1 MKRLVICLMALAAM
15 TTVKGQVIDT
25 VLNKV
30 SDKPFYFSVP
40 VNDGNYKVTVT
51 LGAKK
56 RAAQTVVRAE
66 SRRLMVENCVTKKG
80 KFSTYSFIVNK
91 RSAEIPGGKKV
102 SLKPREHEYL
112 NWDSLLTLEFN
123 GASPAVK
130 RKVHSHRARYDG
142 AYRVSL
148 RQLHRCRS
156 GIGTLGLL
164 GTDDSAL
171 VYRPRG
177 YLQSC

>member
-1 MKRLVICLMALAAM
+1 MKRLVICLMALATM
-15 TTVKGQVIDT
+15 TAAKGQVIDT

-40 VNDGNYKVTVT
+40 VSDGNYKVTVM

-102 SLKPREHEYL
+102 SLKPREHGRKE
-112 NWDSLLTLEFN
+112 SLIE
-123 GASPAVK
+123 AS
-130 RKVHSHRARYDG
+130 
-142 AYRVSL
+142 
-148 RQLHRCRS
+148 
-156 GIGTLGLL
+156 
-164 GTDDSAL
+164 
-171 VYRPRG
+171 
-177 YLQSC
+177 